1 MEPNPQEERYLPSP
15 ININK
20 TPVEVVSK
28 TENVDLSLKGTY
40 QHIVYTYADGSKK
53 QTRHA
58 HTDTR
63 ITVNRD
69 DVQDTYEEPI

>member
-1 MEPNPQEERYLPSP
+1 MDLNPQEERYLPSP
-15 ININK
+15 INIDK
-20 TPVEVVSK
+20 VPVEVVSK
-28 TENVDLSLKGTY
+28 TEEITILVKYTY

-63 ITVNRD
+63 LTINRD

>member
-53 QTRHA
+53 QTQHA